1 MELMFLNH
9 REGFVPAQMWQAQAN
24 LLQRWFSTP
33 GIQRWFSELGTGLDA
48 EFRRYVEQLKP

>member
-9 REGFVPAQMWQAQAN
+9 RAGFVPAQMWEAQAN
-24 LLQRWFSTP
+24 NLQRWFSTP

-48 EFRRYVEQLKP
+48 EFRWYVERLKP